1 MSISQI
7 FLHCNSFLLEVFC
20 LQSTVFS
27 PHFTSPLM
35 AQSNSYQLKKENK
48 LLLLLPSSTVGQ
60 NARLSSSQQTNHKHC
75 SFLFPPNKKIV
86 IDNQLRHMEMNA
98 LILSRIMLE
107 TVVKTAE
114 EFTSNGNNSLCFK
127 LALPVNQELQFVYYR

>member
-1 MSISQI
+1 MPG
-7 FLHCNSFLLEVFC
+7 CPAVNRP
-20 LQSTVFS
+20 T
-27 PHFTSPLM
+27 
-35 AQSNSYQLKKENK
+35 
-48 LLLLLPSSTVGQ
+48 
-60 NARLSSSQQTNHKHC
+60 TNTAP
-75 SFLFPPNKKIV
+75 FLFPPNKKIV

-127 LALPVNQELQFVYYR
+127 LALPVN